1 MHDHESG
8 GALRAKKYRPVSL
21 QGLCRFTCNATS
33 LFMKLAWATLQS
45 IVRFSLPPRCAGC
58 GQIVADDH
66 QLCVD
71 CWQSLEFLTDIGC
84 VLCGYPVTPSE
95 QICAPCLLSP
105 PEHDGVRAAVSY
117 GDIAR
122 TIILRFKHG
131 GRIGLAKFIAE
142 AMLRNVTIK
151 DALII
156 PVPLH
161 RWRIWARGFNQSALI
176 ASRLRSLSGNEAPLD
191 CLKRVRRTPVL
202 RGLGV
207 KDRAKVV
214 RGVFAID
221 PAKRPLLKGRSIYLI
236 DDVYTSG
243 ATTNACAKL
252 LKQSG
257 AKEVI
262 VLCWARV
269 VREST
274 DQD

>member
-1 MHDHESG
+1 
-8 GALRAKKYRPVSL
+8 
-21 QGLCRFTCNATS
+21 
-33 LFMKLAWATLQS
+33 MKLARIALQS

-58 GQIVADDH
+58 GQIVAGDH
-66 QLCVD
+66 QLCVG
-71 CWQSLEFLTDIGC
+71 CWQSLEFLTDSGC
-84 VLCGYPVTPSE
+84 MLCGYPVTPSE
-95 QICAPCLLSP
+95 QICAPCLLNP
-105 PEHDGVRAAVSY
+105 PKHDGVKAAVSY

-131 GRIGLAKFIAE
+131 GRTGLAKFIAE

-176 ASRLRSLSGNEAPLD
+176 ASRLGSLSGNQVPLD
-191 CLKRVRRTPVL
+191 CLLRVRRTPVL
-202 RGLGV
+202 GGLGANE
-207 KDRAKVV
+207 RAKAV

-221 PAKRPLLKGRSIYLI
+221 PAKQALLKGRSIYLI

-252 LKQSG
+252 LKKMG
-257 AKEVI
+257 AREVI
-262 VLCWARV
+262 ILCWARV

>member
-1 MHDHESG
+1 MAG
-8 GALRAKKYRPVSL
+8 VKGILR
-21 QGLCRFTCNATS
+21 
-33 LFMKLAWATLQS
+33 S
-45 IVRFSLPPRCAGC
+45 IIRFSLPPRCAGC
-58 GQIVADDH
+58 GQIVSDDD
-66 QLCVD
+66 QLCVT
-71 CWQSLEFLTDIGC
+71 CWKILEFLTDGGC
-84 VLCGYPVTPSE
+84 ERCGCQVTPSE
-95 QICAPCLLSP
+95 FICAPCLLNP

-131 GRIGLAKFIAE
+131 GRTGLAKFIAE
-142 AMLRNVTIK
+142 AMLRNVTML

-176 ASRLRSLSGNEAPLD
+176 AQRLSTFSGNPVLLD
-191 CLKRVRRTPVL
+191 AIKRTRRTPIL
-202 RGLGV
+202 RGLGA
-207 KDRAKVV
+207 DARAKAV

-221 PAKRPLLKGRSIYLI
+221 ATKRAELAGKSVYLI

-243 ATTNACAKL
+243 ATTNACARL
-252 LKQSG
+252 LKKAG
-257 AKEVI
+257 ATNVT

>member
-1 MHDHESG
+1 MMH
-8 GALRAKKYRPVSL
+8 AQAI
-21 QGLCRFTCNATS
+21 
-33 LFMKLAWATLQS
+33 LQS
-45 IVRFSLPPRCAGC
+45 IIRFSLPPRCAGC
-58 GQIVADDH
+58 GQIVADDD
-66 QLCVD
+66 QLCVT
-71 CWQSLEFLTDIGC
+71 CWQSLEFLTDSGC
-84 VLCGYPVTPSE
+84 ECCGYPVTPS
-95 QICAPCLLSP
+95 QLICAPCLLRP

-131 GRIGLAKFIAE
+131 GRTGLAKFIAE
-142 AMLRNVTIK
+142 AMLRNVTVP

-161 RWRIWARGFNQSALI
+161 RWRIWMRGFNQSALI
-176 ASRLRSLSGNEAPLD
+176 ASRLAILSGNPIQLD
-191 CLKRVRRTPVL
+191 AIRRARRTPLL
-202 RGLGV
+202 RGLGANE
-207 KDRAKVV
+207 RAKAV

-221 PAKRPLLKGRSIYLI
+221 AAKRAQLLGKSVYLI

-252 LKQSG
+252 LKKAG
-257 AKEVI
+257 ATQVI

>member
-1 MHDHESG
+1 M
-8 GALRAKKYRPVSL
+8 RQAK
-21 QGLCRFTCNATS
+21 AI
-33 LFMKLAWATLQS
+33 LQS
-45 IVRFSLPPRCAGC
+45 IIRFSLPPRCAGC
-58 GQIVADDH
+58 GQIVADDN
-66 QLCVD
+66 QLCVA
-71 CWQSLEFLTDIGC
+71 CWQSVEFLTNSGC
-84 VLCGYPVTPSE
+84 ERCGYPVTPSE
-95 QICAPCLLSP
+95 LFCAPCLMRP

-131 GRIGLAKFIAE
+131 GRTGLAKFIAE
-142 AMLRNVTIK
+142 AMLRNVTMP

-161 RWRIWARGFNQSALI
+161 RWRIWTRGFNQSALM
-176 ASRLRSLSGNEAPLD
+176 ASRLALLSGNPLLLD
-191 CLKRVRRTPVL
+191 AIRRKRRTPLL
-202 RGLGV
+202 RGLGAIE
-207 KDRAKVV
+207 RAKAV

-221 PAKRPLLKGRSIYLI
+221 PAKRAHLLGRSIYLI

-252 LKQSG
+252 LKKAG
-257 AKEVI
+257 ATQVI

>member
-1 MHDHESG
+1 M
-8 GALRAKKYRPVSL
+8 RQAK
-21 QGLCRFTCNATS
+21 AI
-33 LFMKLAWATLQS
+33 LQS
-45 IVRFSLPPRCAGC
+45 IIRFSLPPRCAGC
-58 GQIVADDH
+58 GQIVADDN
-66 QLCVD
+66 QLCVA
-71 CWQSLEFLTDIGC
+71 CWQSLEFLTNSGC
-84 VLCGYPVTPSE
+84 ERCGYPVTPSE
-95 QICAPCLLSP
+95 LFCAPCLMRP

-131 GRIGLAKFIAE
+131 GRTGLAKFIAE
-142 AMLRNVTIK
+142 AMLRNVTMP

-161 RWRIWARGFNQSALI
+161 RWRIWTRGFNQSALM
-176 ASRLRSLSGNEAPLD
+176 ASRLALLSGNPLLLD
-191 CLKRVRRTPVL
+191 AIRRKRRTPLL
-202 RGLGV
+202 RGLGAIE
-207 KDRAKVV
+207 RAKAV

-221 PAKRPLLKGRSIYLI
+221 PAKRAHLLGRSIYLI

-252 LKQSG
+252 LKKAG
-257 AKEVI
+257 ATQVI